1 MSQDAK
7 KQIHN
12 QLRTM
17 QDKYTYF
24 LLAISASAIALSV
37 QITKND
43 VFSMSLI
50 PLGLAVLFWA
60 LSFYFG
66 CQYIKYMQSFLSS
79 NYAYLN
85 IQDGVHPKVGSNPMA
100 INAASEGTMIAM
112 EKNSESAS
120 FFSKWQFRLLILGG
134 SSYIIWHLLEMT
146 MRTIGQN

>member
-1 MSQDAK
+1 MSQDAQ

-24 LLAISASAIALSV
+24 LLAVSASAIALSV

-43 VFSMSLI
+43 IFSINLI
-50 PLGLAVLFWA
+50 PLGIAVLFWA

-66 CQYIKYMQSFLSS
+66 CRYIQYMQSYLFS
-79 NYAYLN
+79 NYDYLK
-85 IQDGVHPKVGSNPMA
+85 IQDALHPDVGNHPMA
-100 INAASEGTMIAM
+100 INAASEGIMIAM
-112 EKNSESAS
+112 KQNAETSSS
-120 FFSKWQFRLLILGG
+120 LSRWQFRFLILGG
-134 SSYIIWHLLEMT
+134 LFYIIWHLIEMT